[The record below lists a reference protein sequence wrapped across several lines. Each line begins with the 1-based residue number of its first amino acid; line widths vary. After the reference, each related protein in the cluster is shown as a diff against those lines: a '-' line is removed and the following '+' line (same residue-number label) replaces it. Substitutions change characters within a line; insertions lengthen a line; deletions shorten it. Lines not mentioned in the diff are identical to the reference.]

1 MTRTRPASE
10 VSQQPP
16 APDRDLNRAPDHA
29 TTRVSESFRT
39 GHTFRTPALL
49 DIALT
54 HSSLLHEDPAM
65 RSGTP
70 AQPPPDNEQLE
81 FLGDAV
87 LSLVVA
93 ERLFRSFPL
102 AREGDLTRLR
112 ASVVSS
118 KHLAAIA
125 VSLNLGAHLR
135 LGRGED
141 RSGGR
146 RKPALLADALEAV
159 IAALYLDGGLLAA
172 ATFVEREIVSP
183 ALPELRQALAQ
194 GAAIGDYKSALQER
208 LQATRVGQPRYVL
221 TDESGPD
228 HKRLFRVAVQIQ
240 AADGSSIALAES
252 EGPTKKHA
260 QQEAARL
267 ALLHLDRRSPDS
279 GVRDQ
284 SSPEKTP

>member
-1 MTRTRPASE
+1 MTRIRPAIE
-10 VSQQPP
+10 
-16 APDRDLNRAPDHA
+16 ANRRRPDGDGASDSFVTGH
-29 TTRVSESFRT
+29 SFRSP
-39 GHTFRTPALL
+39 RLL

-54 HSSLLHEDPAM
+54 HSSLLHEDPS
-65 RSGTP
+65 RRGTHTDEH
-70 AQPPPDNEQLE
+70 APDNEQLE

-93 ERLFRSFPL
+93 EKLFRSFPS

-112 ASVVSS
+112 ASIVSS
-118 KHLAAIA
+118 THLAAVAIG
-125 VSLNLGAHLR
+125 LNLGAYLR

-146 RKPALLADALEAV
+146 KKPALLADALEAV
-159 IAALYLDGGLLAA
+159 IAALYLDGGLPAA
-172 ATFVEREIVSP
+172 SAFVEREIVSP

-208 LQATRVGQPRYVL
+208 LQATGVGQPRYVL

-240 AADGSSIALAES
+240 AADGSSTALAES
-252 EGPTKKHA
+252 EGPTKKRA

-267 ALLHLDRRSPDS
+267 ALLHLEEHLP
-279 GVRDQ
+279 GLIAEGL
-284 SSPEKTP
+284 SSTREDL

>member
-1 MTRTRPASE
+1 MTRTRPTIEAKRKRSDADPASKGF
-10 VSQQPP
+10 VTGYNF
-16 APDRDLNRAPDHA
+16 RD
-29 TTRVSESFRT
+29 S
-39 GHTFRTPALL
+39 ALL
-49 DIALT
+49 EIALT
-54 HSSLLHEDPAM
+54 HSSLLHEDPLLGAA
-65 RSGTP
+65 RSDKP
-70 AQPPPDNEQLE
+70 APDNEQLE

-87 LSLVVA
+87 LSLAVA
-93 ERLFRSFPL
+93 ETLFRSFPS

-118 KHLAAIA
+118 SHLAAVA

-146 RKPALLADALEAV
+146 KKPALLADALEAV
-159 IAALYLDGGLLAA
+159 IAALYLDGGLAA
-172 ATFVEREIVSP
+172 ASDFIEREIVRP

-208 LQATRVGQPRYVL
+208 LQANGDGQPRYVL

-240 AADGSSIALAES
+240 AADGSSTPLAES
-252 EGPTKKHA
+252 EGPTKKRA

-267 ALLHLDRRSPDS
+267 ALLQLDQRPLPLIAQN
-279 GVRDQ
+279 V
-284 SSPEKTP
+284 SSKETP

>member
-1 MTRTRPASE
+1 MTRTRPAIAAIQKQS
-10 VSQQPP
+10 
-16 APDRDLNRAPDHA
+16 ATDRASD
-29 TTRVSESFRT
+29 SFQT
-39 GHTFRTPALL
+39 GHRFRDPTLL
-49 DIALT
+49 NIALT

-65 RSGTP
+65 RSAGPDEP
-70 AQPPPDNEQLE
+70 APDNEQLE

-93 ERLFRSFPL
+93 ESLFRSFPA

-125 VSLNLGAHLR
+125 VALDLGAHLR

-146 RKPALLADALEAV
+146 KKPALLADALEAV
-159 IAALYLDGGLLAA
+159 IAALYLDGGLSAA
-172 ATFVEREIVSP
+172 SAFVEREILSP

-208 LQATRVGQPRYVL
+208 LQATGIGQPRYIL

-228 HKRLFRVAVQIQ
+228 HRRLFRVAVQIQ
-240 AADGSSIALAES
+240 AADGSSTALAES
-252 EGPTKKHA
+252 EGLTKKRA

-267 ALLHLDRRSPDS
+267 ALLHLDQHPPHLIA
-279 GVRDQ
+279 GNLPL
-284 SSPEKTP
+284 PEEAP